1 MTITSELKLDTKLP
15 DIFPESWTV
24 TDIIGSQQDFAS
36 FRNLDHFIFTVSKL
50 TQKSDDMCGI
60 SYKDALAMLVRR
72 QSDFPE
78 EEQESIRNLVRS
90 NLYKRGL
97 ITGDVYENYKYDVEG
112 TAVGFDVGKYAS
124 GEPDCVITPSK
135 DYTDFFYELYVS
147 VSYPYNVDNADVR
160 KNVAKLLATVEELER
175 NHIFIKITLV
185 FPAEGITQTGDNEF
199 FSSIPLFS
207 HKDYKSVQT
216 MSSVVNEKLLRKF
229 YFALLEDI
237 YGSNLSGHYGNA
249 KNIEGTMNIGNH
261 FDEIEF
267 YQNIF
272 EKVGARST

>member
-1 MTITSELKLDTKLP
+1 MTTFDTKLKLDTPLP
-15 DIFPESWTV
+15 DIFPDSWTV
-24 TDIIGSQQDFAS
+24 HGSKQDFAS
-36 FRNLDHFIFTVSKL
+36 FRNLDHFMFTVSNL
-50 TQKSDDMCGI
+50 TQKRDDTCGI
-60 SYKDALAMLVRR
+60 SYKDALSMLLRR
-72 QSDFPE
+72 QSDFPV

-97 ITGDVYENYKYDVEG
+97 ITGEVYENYKYDVEG

-135 DYTDFFYELYVS
+135 EYTDFFYELYVS
-147 VSYPYNVDNADVR
+147 ISYPYNIANSTVR
-160 KNVAKLLATVEELER
+160 ENVAKLLATIEELER
-175 NHIFIKITLV
+175 NHIFIKVTLV
-185 FPAEGITQTGDNEF
+185 LPVKGITKLEDIEF

-229 YFALLEDI
+229 YFALFENLYEDK
-237 YGSNLSGHYGNA
+237 LSGHYGIA
-249 KNIEGTMNIGNH
+249 TDIEGTMNIGNH

-267 YQNIF
+267 YKTVF